1 MMLMSFAK
9 VVPQSVLDSCFTIVE
24 GDIWLYGKEL
34 HSPTL
39 GSDVIREVSIGT
51 NVLFQT
57 FPITYCISYP
67 IVRVRNEA
75 KFSRPNVVSR
85 ARCFTVHDQLFKPKV
100 N

>member
-1 MMLMSFAK
+1 MISG
-9 VVPQSVLDSCFTIVE
+9 SSE
-24 GDIWLYGKEL
+24 KEL

-39 GSDVIREVSIGT
+39 GSDVIHEVSIGT

-57 FPITYCISYP
+57 FPITVYCISYP

-75 KFSRPNVVSR
+75 RFSRPNVVSR
-85 ARCFTVHDQLFKPKV
+85 ARCFIVHDQLFKPKV